1 MRLATVAYG
10 GEQLPA
16 VIGEADTVRLV
27 RDLIDPAPASMIDLI
42 AAGPELLAHLANA
55 QAVPVDGAELL
66 APIPRPSRCVF
77 CVGWNYLEHFEE
89 GRGKRGGNYDP
100 PVIPE
105 YPTLFS

>member
-42 AAGPELLAHLANA
+42 ANRRST
-55 QAVPVDGAELL
+55 VSVD
-66 APIPRPSRCVF
+66 
-77 CVGWNYLEHFEE
+77 
-89 GRGKRGGNYDP
+89 
-100 PVIPE
+100 
-105 YPTLFS
+105 